1 MVRCCERSEPMRHR
15 VSRPHGQ
22 MCRTIVETPSGVG
35 KLPPLRH
42 CAEGAKRGRLCGGA
56 VGAGRAVECLRV
68 GGQRAH
74 IVGYTS
80 TENVVGWVGDAVLL
94 HNSYESEA
102 SMTIVTKG
110 SEDTQP
116 TAS

>member
-1 MVRCCERSEPMRHR
+1 MRL
-15 VSRPHGQ
+15 S
-22 MCRTIVETPSGVG
+22 S
-35 KLPPLRH
+35 
-42 CAEGAKRGRLCGGA
+42 GA
-56 VGAGRAVECLRV
+56 VGAGRAVERSRV

-80 TENVVGWVGDAVLL
+80 TENVVGRVGDAVTL
-94 HNSYESEA
+94 HNSNGSVA
-102 SMTIVTKG
+102 SVTIVTSG

>member
-1 MVRCCERSEPMRHR
+1 MVRCCERSEPMHHR

-22 MCRTIVETPSGVG
+22 TYRTIVETPNGVG
-35 KLPPLRH
+35 KLPPLHR

-56 VGAGRAVECLRV
+56 VGAGWAVECLRV

-80 TENVVGWVGDAVLL
+80 TENVVGWVGDAVPL
-94 HNSYESEA
+94 HNSYESVA
-102 SMTIVTKG
+102 SMTIVTRG
-110 SEDTQP
+110 SEGTQP